1 MYNTRKFLL
10 SAGRCLLL
18 ALSVVATGM
27 LSLPSPCLAAASGLH
42 VVATTFPIYLFTRA
56 VAQGR
61 PGVRV
66 DLLIPAQAGCPH
78 DYALTT
84 GDMKKLSTA
93 SVIVA
98 NGLGMEDFMDKA
110 LHTLNRHIPFIDSSV
125 GIQPLAVQEDGHSHD
140 HVHGEGHHHE
150 HGEKCNHSHGTVN
163 PHAFSSP
170 RQAAR
175 IVRHIARSLGEL
187 DPQGAEEYARAA
199 DAYALRLE
207 AIGHRLVTLGV
218 GAANKKVVLLHD
230 ATAYLFRDAGL
241 HVMAV
246 IQENEH
252 VQPSAARMLELTHRL
267 RQDKPVAIVSEP
279 QYSDKAV
286 RSLSAETG
294 VPVLQLDPVASGP
307 TDADP
312 GYYEQVML
320 KNCEALE
327 KYFGK

>member
-1 MYNTRKFLL
+1 MRSTRKFLL

-18 ALSVVATGM
+18 ALSVVATGI
-27 LSLPSPCLAAASGLH
+27 LSLPSPCLAAPSGLH
-42 VVATTFPIYLFTRA
+42 VVATTFPIYLLTSA

-61 PGVRV
+61 PGMRV
-66 DLLIPAQAGCPH
+66 DMLIPAQAGCPH

-93 SVIVA
+93 NVIVA

-110 LHTLNRHIPFIDSSV
+110 LRAMGRHIPLIDSSV
-125 GIQPLAVQEDGHSHD
+125 GIQPLAEQEDGHSHD

-150 HGEKCNHSHGTVN
+150 HGEQCNHSHGAVN

-207 AIGHRLVTLGV
+207 AIGHRLAALGA

-252 VQPSAARMLELTHRL
+252 AQPSAARILELTRRL
-267 RQDKPVAIVSEP
+267 RQDKPVVIVSEP

-286 RSLSAETG
+286 HALSAETG

-307 TDADP
+307 ADADP